1 MLGRSTSARLMLA
14 LARPNHPPCFLQME
28 LLLNF
33 IVRRPPWLFIYLFI
47 FPHGLI
53 LSSGSWPVGSPAVGS
68 RVLGSK
74 WTWHGGSKHTNAL
87 HRCWQFNKWRS
98 SAPAPSAIRD
108 AQGSNLPQLECRNQ
122 SVSSVSQKV
131 IIITLESKNT
141 GSREKY
147 IQLFFSI
154 KNRKLY
160 LYNLFLVFL
169 NNSVFFNA
177 WKVTKSL

>member
-14 LARPNHPPCFLQME
+14 LARPNHSPCFLQME

-74 WTWHGGSKHTNAL
+74 WTWHGGSEHTNAL

-141 GSREKY
+141 GSRGKIYTIIFLYKKIVNFIY
-147 IQLFFSI
+147 IIYS
-154 KNRKLY
+154 LY
-160 LYNLFLVFL
+160 F
-169 NNSVFFNA
+169 
-177 WKVTKSL
+177 